1 MKEFL
6 DPLIAGYGAAK
17 SWLSD
22 HTGATEDLLHIHA
35 GLLIFVVAA
44 LVLKKKMRSPV
55 PLALVIVFALLNE
68 VIDHLA
74 GGPQRTL
81 EPYVDFVNTVF
92 WPTVLFLAAR
102 RWR

>member
-1 MKEFL
+1 MREFL

-17 SWLSD
+17 AWLSAY
-22 HTGATEDLLHIHA
+22 TGASEDLLHIHA

-55 PLALVIVFALLNE
+55 PLALVVVFALLNE
-68 VIDHLA
+68 VIDYLA

-81 EPYVDFVNTVF
+81 EPYIDFANTVF
-92 WPTVLFLAAR
+92 WPTILFLAAR